1 MVMAGI
7 NNAQLNAWVKRDE
20 KRIAKG
26 NFRPRTVT
34 YRAELPS
41 KGPVNLLVRKRYAE
55 FADQMQEA
63 RGRVEILIRNAK
75 TEDERRKL
83 RQALTRAE
91 IRYRDAMNAD
101 LEDFVRRAYAK
112 AKQQG
117 LILPAN

>member
-1 MVMAGI
+1 MAGI

-20 KRIAKG
+20 KQIAKR

-41 KGPVNLLVRKRYAE
+41 KGPVKLLVRKRYAE

-63 RGRVEILIRNAK
+63 RGMAERALRNAK
-75 TEDERRKL
+75 TDVERERIKTKL
-83 RQALTRAE
+83 KLLEVQ
-91 IRYRDAMNAD
+91 YRDAMNAD
-101 LEDFVRRAYAK
+101 LEDFVGRAYAK

-117 LILPAN
+117 PILLAN